1 MNLGQIFFQTF
12 LVLLVAPTLASI
24 LVLFL
29 FRRKLSSKFSA
40 LALLCIF
47 LGPVAG
53 VCLNYKCHGIVF
65 SAWHQSQNRFVP
77 NSGNITYCPEFS
89 RLYATYEMTL
99 PQFHQWAATHPWKLN
114 LSSGEAFSHDFEIMG
129 LIRCYHPRS
138 RFSKPWNRQSRPT
151 ANRGSLA
158 CRRRALRCTAC
169 DPLVFLGSP
178 A

>member
-99 PQFHQWAATHPWKLN
+99 PQFHQWATTHPWKLN

-129 LIRCYHPRS
+129 FDNPEASYSTEMAPNG
-138 RFSKPWNRQSRPT
+138 KQ
-151 ANRGSLA
+151 
-158 CRRRALRCTAC
+158 LRVYFKS
-169 DPLVFLGSP
+169 DIMYLSYNSM
-178 A
+178 